1 MDTYNLTDAKRKF
14 GEVLLK
20 SQKAPISVTKNGKPI
35 AVIVSDTKYR
45 QLKLQALRVAL
56 IEGEN
61 SGDAGRLDMETIK
74 QRAKQQ
80 VGLNPTNAHGQ

>member
-20 SQKAPISVTKNGKPI
+20 SQKAPISVTKNVKPI
-35 AVIVSDTKYR
+35 AVIVSDTEYR
-45 QLKLQALRVAL
+45 QLKLQALRVTL

-80 VGLNPTNAHGQ
+80 AGLNPTNTHGQ

>member
-35 AVIVSDTKYR
+35 AVIVSDTEYR

-80 VGLNPTNAHGQ
+80 AAFKLDAPV